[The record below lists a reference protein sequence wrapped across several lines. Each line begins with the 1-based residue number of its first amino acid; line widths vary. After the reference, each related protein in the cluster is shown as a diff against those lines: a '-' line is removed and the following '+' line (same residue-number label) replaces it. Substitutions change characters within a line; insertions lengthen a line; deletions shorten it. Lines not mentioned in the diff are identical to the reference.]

1 MAGEMETDQR
11 DQSQCFNLKKS
22 EDKCE
27 GKPRYDKLSFR
38 SLILS
43 YPDEL
48 LWIVIYLFFPLDSTM
63 HFDKRMKKKEEKGR
77 GTG

>member
-1 MAGEMETDQR
+1 MTGEMETDQR

-43 YPDEL
+43 L
-48 LWIVIYLFFPLDSTM
+48 
-63 HFDKRMKKKEEKGR
+63 R
-77 GTG
+77 

>member
-43 YPDEL
+43 LRTNSYGSL
-48 LWIVIYLFFPLDSTM
+48 FIYFFHWTHRCTLIN
-63 HFDKRMKKKEEKGR
+63 E
-77 GTG
+77 

>member
-1 MAGEMETDQR
+1 MTGEMETGQR

-43 YPDEL
+43 L
-48 LWIVIYLFFPLDSTM
+48 
-63 HFDKRMKKKEEKGR
+63 R
-77 GTG
+77 

>member
-1 MAGEMETDQR
+1 MTGEMETGQR

-27 GKPRYDKLSFR
+27 GKPRYDKLSLVDF
-38 SLILS
+38 ILT
-43 YPDEL
+43 DEL
-48 LWIVIYLFFPLDSTM
+48 LWIVIYLFFPLDSPM
-63 HFDKRMKKKEEKGR
+63 HFDKRIKKKEEKGR